1 MTRLLAAAG
10 IAGLVFLAGCAPQP
24 LTRADV
30 DGRIVCD
37 ADRMARVEEV
47 AKRNG
52 TELHWVNCPT
62 AVLRA
67 S

>member
-1 MTRLLAAAG
+1 MKAFVLATLAMSIVG
-10 IAGLVFLAGCAPQP
+10 LAGCAAQP

-37 ADRMARVEEV
+37 ADRMAQLERE
-47 AKRNG
+47 ARRNNA
-52 TELHWVNCPT
+52 ELHWVRCPT
-62 AVLRA
+62 ATLRA

>member
-1 MTRLLAAAG
+1 MKAFGLAALALSIG
-10 IAGLVFLAGCAPQP
+10 ALAGCAAQP

-37 ADRMARVEEV
+37 ADRMAQLERE
-47 AKRNG
+47 ARRNN
-52 TELHWVNCPT
+52 TELHWVRCPAAT
-62 AVLRA
+62 LRT